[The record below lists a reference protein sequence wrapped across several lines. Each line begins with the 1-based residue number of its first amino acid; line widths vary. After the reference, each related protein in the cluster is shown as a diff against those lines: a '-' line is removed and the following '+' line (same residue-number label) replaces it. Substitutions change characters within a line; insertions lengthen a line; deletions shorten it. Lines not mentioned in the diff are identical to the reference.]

1 MFFLKSKMLIKIIVI
16 PQKIKKVLLKIISV
30 PYTVSKLL
38 TKKRSFFI
46 KVVCLHLFYGTS
58 PATNQKSLVICWYF

>member
-1 MFFLKSKMLIKIIVI
+1 MFFLISKMLIKIIVI

-38 TKKRSFFI
+38 TKKAIIF
-46 KVVCLHLFYGTS
+46 H
-58 PATNQKSLVICWYF
+58 